1 MSEGKP
7 PRPAASLISNEGEA
21 TKEGNPLLCTI
32 YRSNREHEMYL
43 YVNRAEGLS
52 RVPEELL
59 TRLGTIAEVMTIELT
74 PQRKL
79 ARANAPEVLAAIAAQ
94 GFYIQLPP
102 QMQPI
107 VFTMGE

>member
-1 MSEGKP
+1 MSEDK
-7 PRPAASLISNEGEA
+7 
-21 TKEGNPLLCTI
+21 PLLCTI
-32 YRSNREHEMYL
+32 YRGNRESELYI
-43 YVNRAEGLS
+43 YVNRAEGLA

-59 TRLGTIAEVMTIELT
+59 ARFGSISEVMTIKLT

-79 ARANAPEVLAAIAAQ
+79 ARAKAPDVLAAIAAQ

-102 QMQPI
+102 QMQPV